1 MTATQSLRLT
11 IVLTALAAAAAG
23 AGAGAG
29 AQQTAA
35 SSLPA
40 ASALV
45 AKYANAIGAPAMIRA
60 PQVTTRGGMT
70 MSAAGISAPFELI
83 QLAPNRMQMVTTIP
97 SVGVIQ
103 VGFDGTTAWSV
114 DPMQGPRVLTG
125 KEANELR
132 EQADPRATGR
142 SPELFTSVQ
151 TVADTTM
158 NGERCYLVKLSWKSG
173 RETFD
178 CYSETSG
185 LIVGSKSVQQ
195 TQMGAIPVITLYS
208 DYKKFGDF
216 LIPTKTVNSMMGQE
230 QVMTVTAV
238 EVGTGAGVT
247 ITAPAEIKALAKPAG
262 K

>member
-11 IVLTALAAAAAG
+11 IALTALAAAG
-23 AGAGAG
+23 TGAG
-29 AQQTAA
+29 AQQPAAA
-35 SSLPA
+35 SSMPPA
-40 ASALV
+40 AVLV
-45 AKYANAIGAPAMIRA
+45 AKYASAIGAPAMIRA

-70 MSAAGISAPFELI
+70 MSAAGITATFELI

-97 SVGVIQ
+97 SVGAIQ

-125 KEANELR
+125 KEADELR

-178 CYSETSG
+178 CYSATSG
-185 LIVGSKSVQQ
+185 LMVGSKSVQQ

-247 ITAPAEIKALAKPAG
+247 IAAPAEIKALAKPAG